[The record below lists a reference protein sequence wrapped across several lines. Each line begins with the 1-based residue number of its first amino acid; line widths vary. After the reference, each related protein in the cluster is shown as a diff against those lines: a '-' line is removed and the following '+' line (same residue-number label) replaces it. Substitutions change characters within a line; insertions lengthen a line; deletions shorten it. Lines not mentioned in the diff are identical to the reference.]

1 MMDVVDNTV
10 LDILVVDDSP
20 IIVKKLSVLLV
31 GLGYR
36 VIQTAANGKEA
47 VKAYKICKPDLVT
60 MDVTMPEMDGI
71 EATQAIMSEFPDAK
85 IIMVT
90 SHGQET
96 MVLNALKAGA
106 KGYVLKPF
114 HQQKV
119 YETIQKVCNR
129 KIELQFY

>member
-1 MMDVVDNTV
+1 MDVVNNTV

-20 IIVKKLSVLLV
+20 IIVKKLSVLLA

-47 VKAYKICKPDLVT
+47 VAAYKICKPDVVT

-71 EATQAIMSEFPDAK
+71 EATQAIMSDFPDAK

-114 HQQKV
+114 QQQKV
-119 YETIQKVCNR
+119 YETIQKVCKR

>member
-1 MMDVVDNTV
+1 MADLETLNVM
-10 LDILVVDDSP
+10 VVDDSP
-20 IIVKKLSVLLV
+20 IIVRKLTALLNT
-31 GLGYR
+31 LGYN
-36 VIQTAANGKEA
+36 VIKTAEDGAEA
-47 VKAYKICKPDLVT
+47 VEDYKQYKPDVVT
-60 MDVTMPEMDGI
+60 MDVTMPKMDGI

-85 IIMVT
+85 IVMVT

-106 KGYVLKPF
+106 KGYILKPF

-129 KIELQFY
+129 QIELQFF

>member
-1 MMDVVDNTV
+1 MADLETLNVM
-10 LDILVVDDSP
+10 VVDDSP
-20 IIVKKLSVLLV
+20 IIVRKLTALLNT
-31 GLGYR
+31 LGYN
-36 VIQTAANGKEA
+36 VIKTAEDGAEA
-47 VKAYKICKPDLVT
+47 VEDYKQYKPDVVT
-60 MDVTMPEMDGI
+60 MDVTMPKMDGI

-85 IIMVT
+85 IVMVT

-129 KIELQFY
+129 QIELQFF

>member
-1 MMDVVDNTV
+1 MADLEALNVM
-10 LDILVVDDSP
+10 VVDDSP
-20 IIVKKLSVLLV
+20 IIIRKLTALLNT
-31 GLGYR
+31 LGY
-36 VIQTAANGKEA
+36 VVVKTAENGVEA
-47 VKAYKICKPDLVT
+47 VETYEQYKPDVVT

-71 EATQAIMSEFPDAK
+71 EATQAIMSKFPEAK
-85 IIMVT
+85 IVMVT

-106 KGYVLKPF
+106 KGYILKPF

-129 KIELQFY
+129 KIELQFF

>member
-1 MMDVVDNTV
+1 MADLETLNVM
-10 LDILVVDDSP
+10 VVDDSP
-20 IIVKKLSVLLV
+20 IIVRKLTALLNT
-31 GLGYR
+31 LGYN
-36 VIQTAANGKEA
+36 VIKTAEDGAEA
-47 VKAYKICKPDLVT
+47 VEDYKQYKPDIVT
-60 MDVTMPEMDGI
+60 MDVTMPKMDGI
-71 EATQAIMSEFPDAK
+71 EATQAIISEFPDAK
-85 IIMVT
+85 IVMVT

-129 KIELQFY
+129 QIELQFF

>member
-1 MMDVVDNTV
+1 MADLETLNVM
-10 LDILVVDDSP
+10 VVDDSP
-20 IIVKKLSVLLV
+20 IIVRKLTALLNT
-31 GLGYR
+31 LGYN
-36 VIQTAANGKEA
+36 VIKTAEDGAEA
-47 VKAYKICKPDLVT
+47 VEDYKQYKPDIVT
-60 MDVTMPEMDGI
+60 MDVTMPKMDGI

-85 IIMVT
+85 IVMVT

-129 KIELQFY
+129 QIELQFF

>member
-1 MMDVVDNTV
+1 MADLEALNVM
-10 LDILVVDDSP
+10 VVDDSP
-20 IIVKKLSVLLV
+20 IIIRKLTALLNT
-31 GLGYR
+31 LGY
-36 VIQTAANGKEA
+36 VVVKTAENGVEA
-47 VKAYKICKPDLVT
+47 VETYEQYKPDVVT

-71 EATQAIMSEFPDAK
+71 EATQAIMSKFPDAK
-85 IIMVT
+85 IVMVT

-106 KGYVLKPF
+106 KGYILKPF

-129 KIELQFY
+129 KIELQFF